1 MLVEVPD
8 SAVSGKIQLVGA
20 DGAASDPSR
29 QVVRVLHAADT
40 TGGTQ
45 IGAKPD
51 PGATRDPATGSQPAK
66 GSFPWPVIGPITSPY
81 CEQRAW
87 ESCHP
92 GIDIGVGS
100 GTPIH
105 VVAAGRVIIASSQGG
120 YGNFTCVAH
129 VTVSTCY
136 AHQSQILVSVG
147 ERVSRGEVIGRTGCT
162 GRCYGAHLHFEVRS
176 TDLSPNVWFPYVRD
190 RGWVESNYLVPSQ
203 FVRAHRSDR
212 HENEPGIIVAP
223 TTAPQDHGTFTR
235 SDTPNWLT
243 SPYGWNGAALY
254 TYASPQ
260 EEEWAEWTPKLPATG
275 QYEVQAWIPGYHATT
290 RQARYQVTHDGGQ
303 TEVVVNQNDVADAWV
318 SLGRY
323 PFTPDNARVR
333 LSDNTGEADSARL
346 EVGFDA
352 VRWLPL

>member
-1 MLVEVPD
+1 MSRTAAASMAAAGLLAVALPSAASAATASASAGGGVGYSAATGGTRFFDPPIITSVACGKGCVVTSADRRKAATVRTVRVRDTGTVVIRGARLSGVTSVRFLGGNGTTDDRAARPARSSARSVLVEVPD

-162 GRCYGAHLHFEVRS
+162 GRCYGAHLHFEVR
-176 TDLSPNVWFPYVRD
+176 L
-190 RGWVESNYLVPSQ
+190 G
-203 FVRAHRSDR
+203 
-212 HENEPGIIVAP
+212 
-223 TTAPQDHGTFTR
+223 TAPWAPVTNPMSWLKPRGRSAHAAGTG
-235 SDTPNWLT
+235 SQPPLDWGLPV
-243 SPYGWNGAALY
+243 YGL
-254 TYASPQ
+254 ASP
-260 EEEWAEWTPKLPATG
+260 ERSSGSAH
-275 QYEVQAWIPGYHATT
+275 HA
-290 RQARYQVTHDGGQ
+290 D
-303 TEVVVNQNDVADAWV
+303 
-318 SLGRY
+318 
-323 PFTPDNARVR
+323 
-333 LSDNTGEADSARL
+333 
-346 EVGFDA
+346 
-352 VRWLPL
+352 